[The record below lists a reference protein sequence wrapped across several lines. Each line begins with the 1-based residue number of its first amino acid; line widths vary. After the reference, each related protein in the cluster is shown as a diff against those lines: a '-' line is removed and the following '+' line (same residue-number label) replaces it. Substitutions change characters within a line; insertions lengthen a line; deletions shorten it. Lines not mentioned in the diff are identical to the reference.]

1 MNIRV
6 NFANIVKSL
15 TMILVSTKILK
26 YNEKKKFE
34 ERNKASNQNRSIDE
48 VRWGLTY
55 MHI

>member
-1 MNIRV
+1 
-6 NFANIVKSL
+6 
-15 TMILVSTKILK
+15 MILVSTKILK